1 MIRSF
6 HCRETRKIFFR
17 QISQKFPRDIQQR
30 AFMKLVALDA
40 AKDREDLR
48 IPLSN
53 RLEPL
58 KGKREGQWSIRINEK
73 WRICFRWQDGNAE
86 GVEIIDYH

>member
-1 MIRSF
+1 
-6 HCRETRKIFFR
+6 
-17 QISQKFPRDIQQR
+17 
-30 AFMKLVALDA
+30 MKLVALDA